1 MSVKNCLISVFNK
14 DNLDVL
20 TPYLEENNY
29 NIYTTGGTYSVIH
42 GLIKDKNRV
51 ISISDYT
58 KFPEICSGRVKTLH
72 PKIYGGILG
81 LRDVQSH
88 LDDLQQNNCILFDIV
103 VVNLYPFVDYYKKYK
118 RNKVIE
124 MIDIGGPSL
133 IRAAS
138 KNFQYVTAINEI
150 DDYSKLI
157 RNLEKNKGETDYEFR
172 KKMAAKTF
180 KTTSKYDRLIY
191 NWINIYV
198 RKLVLI

>member
-29 NIYTTGGTYSVIH
+29 NIYTGGTYSVIH

-103 VVNLYPFVDYYKKYK
+103 VVNLYPFE
-118 RNKVIE
+118 KVLLE
-124 MIDIGGPSL
+124 PDACEETLLENIDIGGHTLLRSAVKNYKYIKVLSDPSQYKDIESINSTSNYDL
-133 IRAAS
+133 AKNAIAS
-138 KNFQYVTAINEI
+138 VMKYDIAINNWLQ
-150 DDYSKLI
+150 DLD
-157 RNLEKNKGETDYEFR
+157 NKESTKSNMYW
-172 KKMAAKTF
+172 
-180 KTTSKYDRLIY
+180 Y
-191 NWINIYV
+191 
-198 RKLVLI
+198 